1 VSDPLDEL
9 IANTPPASADELD
22 ALIHATPAA
31 AAPNGVVGGQRG
43 IGGPVGGAE
52 TYVNDAVDMLPG
64 GRPLVN
70 SLSAGLVK
78 LLTPS
83 RARLGKAALD
93 AGGKQSEAAPGL
105 VDTYR
110 NVRGAEAMRE
120 ARGDA
125 DNPMAALAGKG
136 TGLALS
142 LLAPLPKFTAG
153 AGAGP
158 LGKLLATGGTALGYG
173 ALNALTNGRA
183 DLTKGEVGQALE
195 DLKGTEG
202 LAASK
207 EDFKAGNYGRAALDF
222 AGAGIPG
229 ALGTAGAISAVAP
242 IAGKVGG
249 AALRRLVKPTDDA
262 RALMDKGVPLTLGQ
276 MNPGGTMNRIENAG
290 KHVAGAGT
298 TIEAQREAAVN
309 AWRQLAM
316 KEGRAP
322 GAPPPAPTHNL
333 NEQLDG
339 LYQGFEPAY
348 GAVKGVPVTPLVA
361 EPAIGPAT
369 AAGERATTATPLHES
384 MRAAGSDPSVLADDA
399 TLSKVRRYL
408 DNQSSVLVNQ
418 MDAGQPINA
427 GTLMSMRS
435 SIRDAVRKALKAQDY
450 STAELLR
457 GAEGKV
463 TSSLESQLPRR
474 HGRLASADG
483 CGLRETPDARGC
495 HLPLRGR
502 PSRLHPREARGGGE
516 GGHGQPGRLRPR
528 RWRGT
533 PRARPARPERLRC
546 THPSHGRQHPRGWA
560 PRHPHR
566 RTHRGLP
573 QQLRSR
579 ARRRHRSPHHLH
591 GRRHRRGG
599 GPRTRPVRRP
609 QASRAAVHRTPGGR
623 NPMKRHIPLLL
634 LAGVLA
640 GAITGTILDHRAEAS
655 RNSGGTYSL
664 PTGNPVVTGTTITS
678 TWANGTLT
686 DIGTELTNSL
696 DRQGRG
702 P

>member
-262 RALMDKGVPLTLGQ
+262 RALMDRGVPLTLGQ

-369 AAGERATTATPLHES
+369 AAGERATAATPLHES

-463 TSSLESQLPRR
+463 TSSLESQLPQDMADSLRQTDAAYAKHLTLADAIYR
-474 HGRLASADG
+474 SGDAPHGFTPAKLEAAVKAGTANRGAYARG
-483 CGLRETPDARGC
+483 AGGELRELAQLGRSVFDAPIPPTGANT
-495 HLPLRGR
+495 LV
-502 PSRLHPREARGGGE
+502 A
-516 GGHGQPGRLRPR
+516 GH
-528 RWRGT
+528 
-533 PRARPARPERLRC
+533 
-546 THPSHGRQHPRGWA
+546 HGIRIAA
-560 PRHPHR
+560 PI
-566 RTHRGLP
+566 
-573 QQLRSR
+573 
-579 ARRRHRSPHHLH
+579 A
-591 GRRHRRGG
+591 
-599 GPRTRPVRRP
+599 
-609 QASRAAVHRTPGGR
+609 ASLNNSAAVRS
-623 NPMKRHIPLLL
+623 
-634 LAGVLA
+634 A
-640 GAITGTILDHRAEAS
+640 
-655 RNSGGTYSL
+655 
-664 PTGNPVVTGTTITS
+664 VTGVPTIATGAGTS
-678 TWANGTLT
+678 AAVAHALALSAALKRREQQP
-686 DIGTELTNSL
+686 IELPEDET
-696 DRQGRG
+696 